1 MLSEIMKKKLTH
13 HFNFQDHNKD
23 TFVEQSDWEQC
34 AKNLAK
40 ERGWD
45 TSSEEY
51 KDILKKHVEIWDTFW
66 KPADQDGDGKVSLE
80 EYLSLAGE
88 QRKKAGFSMNSISD
102 LFGIV
107 FDAIDFDN
115 DKKIMLADYK
125 KYFKAWGVNES
136 LAETAF
142 SNIDLSSDGLVSRML
157 FIQCAANFF
166 TSDEPTDFG
175 NLMFGPYEP
184 VAES

>member
-40 ERGWD
+40 ERGWKPG
-45 TSSEEY
+45 SEEY
-51 KDILKKHVEIWDTFW
+51 KDILKKHIEFWNTFW

-80 EYLSLAGE
+80 EYLQLAGE
-88 QRKKAGFSMNSISD
+88 QRNKAGFSLSSITE
-102 LFGIV
+102 LFGTV

-125 KYFKAWGVNES
+125 KYFKAWGGDENM
-136 LAETAF
+136 AEPAF
-142 SNIDLSSDGLVSRML
+142 SNIDLSSDGIISRMI

-166 TSDEPTDFG
+166 ASDEKEEFG
-175 NLMFGPYEP
+175 NLMFGPYETI
-184 VAES
+184 VEN